1 MTSDNHVICIPESFP
16 QTQIQNDRRL
26 LCFQI
31 SSAYNGGMRYENS
44 VMIVTFNYLTNV
56 PIDTSSSWGILN
68 IKIATKEIHTFAPL

>member
-31 SSAYNGGMRYENS
+31 SSAYNGGMRYKDS

-56 PIDTSSSWGILN
+56 QIDTSSSWGILN
-68 IKIATKEIHTFAPL
+68 T